1 MRKDPRFLPGV
12 FLLHLEMRLQCALAF
27 CLLLTC
33 LSSCS
38 DSSSKGNK
46 PGHFGDAVSYN
57 DYIIQRQGKIINH
70 ILTVANLVG
79 TDLDSAEALL
89 GKGVLITDS
98 ALVEVGSMAPYQGDS
113 TFRNRALSNF
123 HFYRRLFTSDY
134 RKIIAINRKGQ
145 TATQADIDTIQAIQ
159 EKLEA
164 EEAELDK
171 LLSNAQA
178 DFAKR
183 NKMPLL
189 ENEVQKKIDSV
200 Q

>member
-1 MRKDPRFLPGV
+1 
-12 FLLHLEMRLQCALAF
+12 MRLLVSLTF
-27 CLLLTC
+27 CLLLTS
-33 LSSCS
+33 LSSCTN
-38 DSSSKGNK
+38 SSSKGNK
-46 PGHFGDAVSYN
+46 PGHFDDAVSYN

-70 ILTVANLVG
+70 ILAVASQVG

-98 ALVEVGSMAPYQGDS
+98 ALAQVGAMAPYQGDT
-113 TFRNRALSNF
+113 TFRNRALGNF

-134 RKIIAINRKGQ
+134 RKIIAINRKGE
-145 TATQADIDTIQAIQ
+145 TATEADIEAIQ
-159 EKLEA
+159 SIQENLEA

-171 LLSNAQA
+171 LLSNAQS

-189 ENEVQKKIDSV
+189 ENDVQKKIDSV